1 MNKPAYIP
9 ENTAFLIMPAGA
21 LKVSISQD
29 IDGSKRK
36 IYLPK
41 EEKGF
46 HNAS

>member
-9 ENTAFLIMPAGA
+9 ENRAFLIMPAGY

-36 IYLPK
+36 NIPPK
-41 EEKGF
+41 RREWI
-46 HNAS
+46 S